1 VALAAKNTRDQ
12 KQTKYLHKNQLLKRM
27 KPSLLAAF
35 IILLLLTNGCAFL
48 TKISNDETSA
58 VYPEDKIGYHYL
70 GGGSVEP
77 IATTV
82 TLQASTDFRCT
93 MNWVN
98 QQEALNLVPS
108 TDEGACLVEFSG
120 VTSRYQIRILIQ
132 TEFTGKPVY
141 TLSRNGKTIFS
152 GQYPLSNAK
161 GCDCPQGEWPHCPDQ
176 IVEIDAGIH
185 TITTGDSLEFYG
197 KEDPACGNRGAT
209 AKWREITFTP
219 AW

>member
-1 VALAAKNTRDQ
+1 M
-12 KQTKYLHKNQLLKRM
+12 LLF
-27 KPSLLAAF
+27 S
-35 IILLLLTNGCAFL
+35 GCTFL
-48 TKISNDETSA
+48 TKMTNDETSA
-58 VYPEDKIGYHYL
+58 VYPEEKAAYQYL

-82 TLQASTDFRCT
+82 TLRASSDFRCT

-98 QQEALNLVPS
+98 NQEALGLVS
-108 TDEGACLVEFSG
+108 ETDEGACLVEFPG

-132 TEFTGKPVY
+132 TEFTGKPVC

-152 GQYPLSNAK
+152 GEYPLSNQK
-161 GCDCPQGEWPHCPDQ
+161 GCDCPQGQSSPCPDQ

-185 TITTGDSLEFYG
+185 TIANGDSLEFYG
-197 KEDPACGNRGAT
+197 KEDPACANRGAT
-209 AKWREITFTP
+209 AKWRQIVFTP